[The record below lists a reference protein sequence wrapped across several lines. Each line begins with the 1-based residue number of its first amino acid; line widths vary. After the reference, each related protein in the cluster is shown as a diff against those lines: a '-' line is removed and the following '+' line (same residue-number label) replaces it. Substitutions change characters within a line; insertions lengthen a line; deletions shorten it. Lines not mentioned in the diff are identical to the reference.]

1 MANNLKKCEDCGKE
15 ISIDAKKCPGCGKL
29 VELVFERNGYEQAF
43 LSGLCCSNKCFNK
56 YWKESL
62 DYLKEKR
69 N

>member
-1 MANNLKKCEDCGKE
+1 MKDLKPLSRKFVRLG
-15 ISIDAKKCPGCGKL
+15 KCPGCGKL